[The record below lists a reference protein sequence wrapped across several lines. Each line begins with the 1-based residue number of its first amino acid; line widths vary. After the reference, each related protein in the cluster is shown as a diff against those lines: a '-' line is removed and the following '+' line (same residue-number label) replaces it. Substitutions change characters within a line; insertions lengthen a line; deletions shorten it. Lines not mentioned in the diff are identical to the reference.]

1 MGTSDSQK
9 KLDEFKEVSLEYRY
23 KDQMMV
29 QELGFTITVIALVA
43 NGLLSKTVSLGYVC
57 IQVAIGLFTII
68 LARHLNHTNQDRRTA
83 LDRKENLRIKL
94 NFESTHLGIGGKR
107 LSAPLTMVWFA
118 NLLVL
123 GWWAWCVITI
133 YTLFTSGAPIR

>member
-9 KLDEFKEVSLEYRY
+9 NLDEFKEVSLEYRY

-29 QELGFTITVIALVA
+29 QELGFTITVIGLVA

-57 IQVAIGLFTII
+57 IQIAVGLFTII
-68 LARHLNHTNQDRRTA
+68 LARHLNHTNQDRHTA
-83 LDRKENLRIKL
+83 LYRKENLRIKL
-94 NFESTHLGIGGKR
+94 KFESTHLGIGGKR

-118 NLLVL
+118 YSLVL
-123 GWWAWCVITI
+123 GWWAWCIITI
-133 YTLFTSGAPIR
+133 HTLLTSGAPIR